1 MTTIKALIEDLQKNF
16 KPEDEVWVDIIDI
29 KLFSENLREEYGV
42 ELPLDV
48 WKEAVDEAEIEEDGS
63 YVYHE
68 IQNLIEEKLTAR
80 GIELKELEA

>member
-29 KLFSENLREEYGV
+29 SQFAVNLKEEYGV
-42 ELPLDV
+42 DLPLDV
-48 WKEAVDEAEIEEDGS
+48 WKEAIDEVEVEDDGS
-63 YVYHE
+63 YVFNE
-68 IQNLIEEKLTAR
+68 IGDLINEKLEAR